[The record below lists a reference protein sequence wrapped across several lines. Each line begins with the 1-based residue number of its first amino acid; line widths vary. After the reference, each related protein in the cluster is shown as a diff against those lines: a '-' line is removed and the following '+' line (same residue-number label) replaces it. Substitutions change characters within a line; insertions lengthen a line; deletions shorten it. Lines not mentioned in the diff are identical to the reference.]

1 MNPETYH
8 HEYFHGFPS
17 WPHGV
22 SRKAILRAQLTPMI
36 LGGDHA
42 ITAPVCA
49 ALAVLQKPLAAG
61 WNWGH
66 LGPGGL
72 CPGLG
77 GALGGALGG
86 FGFPKNGDL
95 W

>member
-8 HEYFHGFPS
+8 HEYVHGFPS

-49 ALAVLQKPLAAG
+49 ALALLRKPLAAG
-61 WNWGH
+61 AWWG
-66 LGPGGL
+66 P
-72 CPGLG
+72 
-77 GALGGALGG
+77 GALGGALGS
-86 FGFPKNGDL
+86 PKMGDL
-95 W
+95 WWKSWQADGKMQDF